1 MKTNTMMR
9 VASVL
14 LVAVLLSTCA
24 IAGTYAKYV
33 TSASGT
39 DTARVAKWGIR
50 MDNTG
55 KSTFVAQYDSTN
67 PTVKGL
73 NGSTEADVV
82 APGTNSS
89 ATYKVT
95 GTPETDYVVTFE
107 GKDIT
112 DVYLKAGA
120 YTYTTNASGND
131 ASYTTP
137 VTTTVNSDYY
147 PITYTI
153 TISSAIG
160 EIGNVENAS
169 STIIADA
176 QKTTD
181 ESTQKITYK
190 ATYTKLSDAL
200 ADLAKVKVTYSNNEM
215 CDLEVVLSWEWKFNN
230 ENDLN
235 DTILGDLAAGSIVSG
250 TNDSYSLNI
259 KYTLTLT
266 ATQID

>member
-55 KSTFVAQYDSTN
+55 KSTFVAQYDSSN

-73 NGSTEADVV
+73 DGENAADVV
-82 APGTNSS
+82 APGTKSS

-95 GTPETDYVVTFE
+95 GTPETDYEITFAGTE
-107 GKDIT
+107 IT
-112 DVYLKAGA
+112 DAYLGA
-120 YTYTTNASGND
+120 ATYTYTANAENNN
-131 ASYTTP
+131 ANYTAP
-137 VTTTVNSDYY
+137 VTKTVEQDYY
-147 PITYTI
+147 PITYTVE
-153 TISSAIG
+153 ISSTLGDIA
-160 EIGNVENAS
+160 NVQEQT
-169 STIIADA
+169 STIITDNN
-176 QKTTD
+176 KKTD
-181 ESTQKITYK
+181 ESTQKITYT
-190 ATYTKLSDAL
+190 AAYTKLSDAL
-200 ADLAKVKVTYSNNEM
+200 ADLAKVKVTYANNEA
-215 CDLEVVLSWEWKFNN
+215 CDLEVVLSWEWKFDNN
-230 ENDLN
+230 NDLN
-235 DTILGDLAAGSIVSG
+235 DTILGDLAAGTIVAG
-250 TNDSYSLNI
+250 ETGKYSLNI